1 MKLVNM
7 KFNQVIK
14 TGDIVQTH
22 DGRRWYLYGANEPLP
37 NDPEGEIILHS
48 LCESRIYRSMFPR
61 AIGAEWRN
69 E

>member
-1 MKLVNM
+1 MMLWHNKWN
-7 KFNQVIK
+7 KQIK

-22 DGRRWYLYGANEPLP
+22 DGRRWYLYGANEPML

-48 LCESRIYRSMFPR
+48 LCENRVYRSMFPR
-61 AIGAEWRN
+61 SIGAEWRN